1 MSLASKVSDL
11 AARIGAEF
19 KQVRTEISGS
29 AAGNTFIGPT
39 APVSHPAE
47 YMWLQ
52 TGLGDDGKG
61 MTLWVEDGL

>member
-1 MSLASKVSDL
+1 MSLTSKISDL
-11 AARIGAEF
+11 ATRIGAEF
-19 KQVRTEISGS
+19 KQVRTEIGGA

-52 TGLGDDGKG
+52 TGLGADGKG

>member
-1 MSLASKVSDL
+1 MSLASKISDL
-11 AARIGAEF
+11 ATRIGTEF
-19 KQVRTEISGS
+19 KQVRSEISGS

-52 TGLGDDGKG
+52 TGLGKDGKG
-61 MTLWVEDGL
+61 MTFWVEDGL

>member
-1 MSLASKVSDL
+1 MSLASKISDL
-11 AARIGAEF
+11 ATRIGTEF

-61 MTLWVEDGL
+61 MTLWVEDGQ

>member
-1 MSLASKVSDL
+1 MSLTSKISDL
-11 AARIGAEF
+11 AVRIGTEI
-19 KQVRTEISGS
+19 KQVRSEIGGS

-39 APVSHPAE
+39 APVSHQAE